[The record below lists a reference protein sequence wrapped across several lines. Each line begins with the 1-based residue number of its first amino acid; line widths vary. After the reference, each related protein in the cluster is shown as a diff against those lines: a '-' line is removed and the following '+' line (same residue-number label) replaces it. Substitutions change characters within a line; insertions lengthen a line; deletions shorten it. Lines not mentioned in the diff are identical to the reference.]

1 MTAPI
6 PGAGPVGP
14 GVVTLPLDRRCKG
27 VSDFGG
33 GLARER
39 VYASNA
45 ERQGAYRARLAD
57 RQRALAADGAL
68 ETIHKLEVVLAK
80 AERRA
85 AKAEERARAAEV
97 EAQLA
102 LSRLNVGGPRP
113 AAARSTNV
121 EILRERIRRLE
132 AMVTDQAA
140 ELERWRSFRPAAVPN
155 RAERRAAAKEAHHR
169 PR

>member
-1 MTAPI
+1 MCP
-6 PGAGPVGP
+6 
-14 GVVTLPLDRRCKG
+14 TLG
-27 VSDFGG
+27 E

-57 RQRALAADGAL
+57 RQRALATDGAL
-68 ETIHKLEVVLAK
+68 ETIHKLEAALAK

-85 AKAEERARAAEV
+85 AKTEERARAAEV

-102 LSRLNVGGPRP
+102 LSRLNAGGPRP

-132 AMVTDQAA
+132 AIVTNQAA
-140 ELERWRSFRPAAVPN
+140 ELERRRSARPAPGPN
-155 RAERRAAAKEAHHR
+155 RAERRAAERGPRR
-169 PR
+169 PLP

>member
-1 MTAPI
+1 VC
-6 PGAGPVGP
+6 G
-14 GVVTLPLDRRCKG
+14 TL
-27 VSDFGG
+27 GG

-45 ERQGAYRARLAD
+45 ERQGAYRARLAA
-57 RQRALAADGAL
+57 RQRALATDGAL
-68 ETIHKLEVVLAK
+68 ETIHKLEVALAK

-85 AKAEERARAAEV
+85 TKAEERARAAEV

-102 LSRLNVGGPRP
+102 LSRLNVGDPRP

-132 AMVTDQAA
+132 AIVTNQAA
-140 ELERWRSFRPAAVPN
+140 ELERRRSARPAPGPN
-155 RAERRAAAKEAHHR
+155 RAERRAAAKEVRHQSR
-169 PR
+169 